1 MKKIL
6 LLVFILYSTMYAQK
20 VQMIIDAMKFENYDS
35 KNITV
40 FTQDVKITRLKD
52 VIECDKMVLYTKV
65 SSKDPNAKKEIDK
78 IVATGNVRFTLKS
91 NAKVYK
97 GHGDKVIYEP
107 KYLRYRIIGNGYLE
121 ETTENTILKGDSIY
135 LDQKTGNAN
144 VEGSQNKPVRLI
156 MDVETN

>member
-6 LLVFILYSTMYAQK
+6 IMMFLFGVSLYGQK
-20 VQMIIDAMKFENYDS
+20 VQMVIDALKFENYDM
-35 KNITV
+35 KNITI
-40 FTQDVKITRLKD
+40 FTQNVKITRLED
-52 VIECDKMVLYTKV
+52 VIECDKMILYTKPQ
-65 SSKDPNAKKEIDK
+65 DLATGTKKEVDK
-78 IVATGNVRFTLKS
+78 IEATGNVRFTLKS
-91 NAKVYK
+91 NEKIYK

-107 KYLRYRIIGNGYLE
+107 KKLRYRILGNGYLE
-121 ETTENTILKGDSIY
+121 ELTENTILKGDSIY